1 MLRYEF
7 QINVEKRFM
16 LLSVLIERLLLRV
29 GLLLLRFLVILSL
42 LGLVVKTC

>member
-42 LGLVVKTC
+42 LGLVVKTY